1 MTSPDLPSPFVD
13 AVTVRSLYA
22 RPDRLTARTTALK
35 AAKVAGRSPPVV
47 IAELASRH
55 GPPEPRIL
63 EVGPG
68 RGGVTKTLAASLTP
82 RAVVAVDS
90 SESML
95 DAVRERVASPVLQ
108 TMLGDFHALPLASES
123 FDVAVAAFCLYH
135 SARPGVVC
143 AEVTRCVR
151 GGGCIVLS
159 TKGAASYEALDRLVA
174 SAGLDARADRR
185 PSLYATF
192 CTENMEAIAEPH
204 VEIIEVITDE
214 NVFTFSEPAHALQ
227 YLLTSPKYG
236 YSWPRHDEAL
246 AALAEVWPT
255 GGVTTTST
263 VGYLVGRVR

>member
-13 AVTVRSLYA
+13 AVTVRRLYA
-22 RPDRLTARTTALK
+22 SADRLTARTMALK
-35 AAKVAGRSPPVV
+35 AAKVAGRSPPCV

-68 RGGVTKTLAASLTP
+68 RGGVTKTLAVSPMP

-95 DAVRERVASPVLQ
+95 DAVRERVTSPVLQ
-108 TMLGDFHALPLASES
+108 TMLGDFHALPLASAS

-135 SARPGVVC
+135 SAQPGVVC
-143 AEVTRCVR
+143 AELARCVR
-151 GGGCIVLS
+151 DGGCVVLS
-159 TKGAASYEALDRLVA
+159 TKGAASYEALDRLVV
-174 SAGLDARADRR
+174 SAGLDAHAGRR
-185 PSLYATF
+185 TSLYATF
-192 CTENMEAIAEPH
+192 CTENMRAIAESH
-204 VEIIEVITDE
+204 VEIVEEITDE

-236 YSWPRHDEAL
+236 DSWPPNDEAL
-246 AALAEVWPT
+246 AALAKVWPAD
-255 GGVTTTST
+255 GVTTTST